1 VPDLDT
7 LLSQR
12 PTFTLEELADAA
24 NELLDGLLPR
34 AMSDS
39 RVKAEVNPRLI
50 RHYVSEEML
59 DPALREG
66 RHAVYTVDHLL
77 QLLALRRL
85 LADGYSSGLI
95 ATSLRDRGRDEL
107 RAIAEGRELD
117 SDGAAPNAPADSGVT
132 ITGSRFEAR
141 AALDEIR
148 SRASSGRASSERT
161 SSERIPS
168 TRTSSGRAS
177 SGRDR
182 PASAPPLDLSHRST
196 SAPPR
201 TQDASSE
208 TRSWERVPLLDG
220 VELHVRS
227 DLRLPE
233 SMEARQRLLDQVIRE
248 IIRYAQRRDT

>member
-1 VPDLDT
+1 MPDLDT
-7 LLSQR
+7 LLRQR

-85 LADGYSSGLI
+85 LADGYGSTLI
-95 ATSLRDRGRDEL
+95 GGSLRDRGRDEL
-107 RAIAEGRELD
+107 RAIAEGRQLEAQAAT
-117 SDGAAPNAPADSGVT
+117 SDPGGDEASAARS
-132 ITGSRFEAR
+132 EAR

-148 SRASSGRASSERT
+148 GRAST
-161 SSERIPS
+161 
-168 TRTSSGRAS
+168 GRAS
-177 SGRDR
+177 NRR
-182 PASAPPLDLSHRST
+182 PRPGPVPPLDLSMLSSPT
-196 SAPPR
+196 SRRPPTASPSASDPSSEPR
-201 TQDASSE
+201 T
-208 TRSWERVPLLDG
+208 WERVPLLDG

-227 DLRLPE
+227 DLRLPD
-233 SMEARQRLLDQVIRE
+233 SMEERQRLLDHVVRE
-248 IIRYAQRRDT
+248 IIRYAQRRDA

>member
-1 VPDLDT
+1 MPDLDT

-24 NELLDGLLPR
+24 NDLLDGLLPPS
-34 AMSDS
+34 MSDS

-50 RHYVSEEML
+50 RHYVGEEML

-95 ATSLRDRGRDEL
+95 ATSLRERGRDEL
-107 RAIAEGRELD
+107 RAIAEGREVQAEV
-117 SDGAAPNAPADSGVT
+117 GTEAEAEADAEVDAEAGPTDNDVEISA
-132 ITGSRFEAR
+132 SRAGAR

-148 SRASSGRASSERT
+148 SRAST
-161 SSERIPS
+161 
-168 TRTSSGRAS
+168 GRAS
-177 SGRDR
+177 SGRSSSGRTSSDR
-182 PASAPPLDLSHRST
+182 HSSAPPLDLSHRSR

-201 TQDASSE
+201 SQDASSE

-227 DLRLPE
+227 DLRLPD
-233 SMEARQRLLDQVIRE
+233 SMEARQRLLDAVVRE

>member
-7 LLSQR
+7 LLRQR

-24 NELLDGLLPR
+24 NELLDGLLPH

-85 LADGYSSGLI
+85 LADGYSSTLI
-95 ATSLRDRGRDEL
+95 GSSLRERGRDDL
-107 RAIAEGRELD
+107 RAIAEGREV
-117 SDGAAPNAPADSGVT
+117 AAETDESG
-132 ITGSRFEAR
+132 GGQASSARSEAR

-148 SRASSGRASSERT
+148 GRASTGRASSR
-161 SSERIPS
+161 RQ
-168 TRTSSGRAS
+168 
-177 SGRDR
+177 R
-182 PASAPPLDLSHRST
+182 PASAPPLDLSIRSYASRRPP
-196 SAPPR
+196 SASSGASDP
-201 TQDASSE
+201 SSE
-208 TRSWERVPLLDG
+208 TRTWERVPLLDG

-227 DLRLPE
+227 DLRLPDSAE
-233 SMEARQRLLDQVIRE
+233 ERQRLLDHVVRE
-248 IIRYAQRRDT
+248 IIRYAQRRDA